1 MEDVLGPD
9 VDDEQS
15 LQQRYVLVILWFL
28 QPLTDFGSVDHATA
42 LTSNIDECE
51 WTYVE
56 CDGNG
61 YVTALYMGDAYM
73 RGQIPPDL
81 NLSRNQLFGTIPSSL
96 GTLTALSDLWH
107 HTVVPRHSDGTDSMA
122 ERQSIERNH
131 SVIPRR
137 SDGTDFIVPGEKP
150 FVRDHSVFPRRSDD
164 SRRTLAAIQSIVRD
178 HSIVPRRSTGFGK
191 FVTEQQS
198 VGRHDA
204 IMQLGPSICKLGSR
218 LHGSRLYLLHRMLP
232 RGVWQYHGL
241 FIL

>member
-96 GTLTALSDLWH
+96 GALTALISL
-107 HTVVPRHSDGTDSMA
+107 SL
-122 ERQSIERNH
+122 ERNH
-131 SVIPRR
+131 LSGTIPSSLGALTTLDVLWLR
-137 SDGTDFIVPGEKP
+137 SNQLSGTIPSSLGALPALASLLLNNNQLVGTMPLCN
-150 FVRDHSVFPRRSDD
+150 SDQAFASLVAD
-164 SRRTLAAIQSIVRD
+164 CMEVDCTCCTECCPVA
-178 HSIVPRRSTGFGK
+178 FGN
-191 FVTEQQS
+191 
-198 VGRHDA
+198 
-204 IMQLGPSICKLGSR
+204 IMASSFCDD
-218 LHGSRLYLLHRMLP
+218 
-232 RGVWQYHGL
+232 
-241 FIL
+241 